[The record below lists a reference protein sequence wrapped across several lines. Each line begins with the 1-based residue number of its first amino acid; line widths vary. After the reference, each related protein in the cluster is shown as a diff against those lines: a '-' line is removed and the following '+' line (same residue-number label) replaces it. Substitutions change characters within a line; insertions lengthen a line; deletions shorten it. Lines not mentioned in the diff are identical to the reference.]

1 MTINTE
7 SVIEDNVEHRTM
19 PATEA
24 LPEDSTAADYRPI
37 PGMDILK
44 VVYDEAVRRAEN
56 GVAPAYA
63 FLRIDIYLLA
73 QAANSA
79 QGVMNWLDANTGL
92 NCYILPLMPGEG
104 QSPFILCDNL
114 EQASQ
119 VLIAS
124 FPTGTFQQ
132 SPVDDD
138 VATAPVDDT
147 APIVQDVVE
156 TTNG

>member
-1 MTINTE
+1 MTTNTE
-7 SVIEDNVEHRTM
+7 SVIEDNVEYGTL

-24 LPEDSTAADYRPI
+24 LPEDGTAADYRPI

-56 GVAPAYA
+56 GAAPAYA
-63 FLRIDIYLLA
+63 FLRIDVYLLA

-79 QGVMNWLDANTGL
+79 HGVMNWLDANTGL

-132 SPVDDD
+132 LPVDD
-138 VATAPVDDT
+138 ATTASKDDT
-147 APIVQDVVE
+147 VQDVVE

>member
-1 MTINTE
+1 ML
-7 SVIEDNVEHRTM
+7 EDNVEYGTL
-19 PATEA
+19 PTTEA
-24 LPEDSTAADYRPI
+24 SPGGNTTADYRPI

-56 GVAPAYA
+56 GAAPAYA

-79 QGVMNWLDANTGL
+79 HGVMNWLDANTGL

-119 VLIAS
+119 VHNGS
-124 FPTGTFQQ
+124 FPTGTFQ
-132 SPVDDD
+132 PLPDND
-138 VATAPVDDT
+138 AAAAGDDT
-147 APIVQDVVE
+147 APIVQNVVE